1 MSSVAPPFTTP
12 PPPELQPHSFSPA
25 MLKKET
31 GIKEDVGTWGTAVD
45 MMVGGHRGVADKEG
59 AAYRGRLGGI
69 DPSSKIQYNWFL
81 SMKLWCGVVS
91 RAVSFFASRAL
102 CLHVSLRIQFIIDY
116 NMILVPV
123 LQKLRN
129 N

>member
-1 MSSVAPPFTTP
+1 
-12 PPPELQPHSFSPA
+12 
-25 MLKKET
+25 
-31 GIKEDVGTWGTAVD
+31 

-91 RAVSFFASRAL
+91 RAVSFFVSRAL
-102 CLHVSLRIQFIIDY
+102 CLLVSPRIQFQTLIIDH

-123 LQKLRN
+123 LKKLRN